1 MSTIAQTVKPK
12 ETLNFAHLAHRSVK
26 DKASLE
32 NLIIVKK
39 GLGAWHNKMCTVDYV
54 FWYVCCL
61 FIYIFKDWQD
71 ACVFCFGIKS
81 QKNNMTKKLCNY
93 TTSSIDILFFILL
106 KTKEKSIDLFLLSTF
121 RWMKTDMQCKNF
133 TFSGVLAF

>member
-39 GLGAWHNKMCTVDYV
+39 GLGAWQNKMCTVDYV
-54 FWYVCCL
+54 FCYVVFSYL
-61 FIYIFKDWQD
+61 FSKIGKIHVYSVLILNHK
-71 ACVFCFGIKS
+71 
-81 QKNNMTKKLCNY
+81 KNNKTKKSCNY
-93 TTSSIDILFFILL
+93 TKSSIDVLVFILS
-106 KTKEKSIDLFLLSTF
+106 KPTEKSIDLFLLSTF
-121 RWMKTDMQCKNF
+121 R
-133 TFSGVLAF
+133 

>member
-39 GLGAWHNKMCTVDYV
+39 GLGAWHNKMCTVDDIYFDIYFQKLASYV
-54 FWYVCCL
+54 FCSDVDSPEKQSDKHKWCSYL
-61 FIYIFKDWQD
+61 
-71 ACVFCFGIKS
+71 
-81 QKNNMTKKLCNY
+81 TP
-93 TTSSIDILFFILL
+93 SIDILVPMFSKLDFFFYIHINF
-106 KTKEKSIDLFLLSTF
+106 SI
-121 RWMKTDMQCKNF
+121 NI
-133 TFSGVLAF
+133 

>member
-39 GLGAWHNKMCTVDYV
+39 GLGAWQNKMLHSGLCILL
-54 FWYVCCL
+54 CCF
-61 FIYIFKDWQD
+61 FISIFKDWRD
-71 ACVFCFGIKS
+71 TCVFRFDIELQEK
-81 QKNNMTKKLCNY
+81 QYDKKV
-93 TTSSIDILFFILL
+93 
-106 KTKEKSIDLFLLSTF
+106 
-121 RWMKTDMQCKNF
+121 MQ
-133 TFSGVLAF
+133 LY